1 MQNLKFAFS
10 SIMAHKMRSL
20 LTMIGIIIGV
30 SSVVVIMALGDS
42 LSRQVNKDMTKSQKN
57 ISVFFSP
64 KKSKMGLLLR
74 NNQLLRFLERKRK
87 FLLNRQNRKNPG
99 SKRQLN

>member
-57 ISVFFSP
+57 ISVFSLL
-64 KKSKMGLLLR
+64 KKSKDGSFT
-74 NNQLLRFLERKRK
+74 QKQSALRFLERKRK

-99 SKRQLN
+99 FKRQLN

>member
-64 KKSKMGLLLR
+64 KKSKDGSFT
-74 NNQLLRFLERKRK
+74 QKQSAFTVLERKRK

-99 SKRQLN
+99 FKRQLN

>member
-57 ISVFFSP
+57 ISVHVS
-64 KKSKMGLLLR
+64 SVSTC
-74 NNQLLRFLERKRK
+74 QISI
-87 FLLNRQNRKNPG
+87 LNLFILIGQDGIR
-99 SKRQLN
+99 

>member
-1 MQNLKFAFS
+1 
-10 SIMAHKMRSL
+10 
-20 LTMIGIIIGV
+20 MIGIFISV

-42 LSRQVNKDMTKSQKN
+42 LSRIKYKDMTKSQKK
-57 ISVFFSP
+57 ILVFFTP
-64 KKSKMGLLLR
+64 KKKVDGSFTQKQSSFTVSG
-74 NNQLLRFLERKRK
+74 ERKRK

>member
-57 ISVFFSP
+57 ISVFFSETISFYGFW
-64 KKSKMGLLLR
+64 KGR
-74 NNQLLRFLERKRK
+74 
-87 FLLNRQNRKNPG
+87 G
-99 SKRQLN
+99 SSC

>member
-10 SIMAHKMRSL
+10 SIMAHKMRSF

-42 LSRQVNKDMTKSQKN
+42 MSRQVNKKYDQVTEEY
-57 ISVFFSP
+57 P
-64 KKSKMGLLLR
+64 CL
-74 NNQLLRFLERKRK
+74 FLTH
-87 FLLNRQNRKNPG
+87 
-99 SKRQLN
+99 

>member
-1 MQNLKFAFS
+1 
-10 SIMAHKMRSL
+10 MRSL

-64 KKSKMGLLLR
+64 KKVKMGLLLR

-99 SKRQLN
+99 FKRQLN

>member
-57 ISVFFSP
+57 ISVFSP
-64 KKSKMGLLLR
+64 KKVKMVLLLR
-74 NNQLLRFLERKRK
+74 NNHLLRFLERKRK

>member
-57 ISVFFSP
+57 ISVFSLL
-64 KKSKMGLLLR
+64 KKK
-74 NNQLLRFLERKRK
+74 
-87 FLLNRQNRKNPG
+87 
-99 SKRQLN
+99 